1 MDNHFNYSAIHRKH
15 LHTGHAINMGEYPN
29 VVRIRKT
36 ITRNGFSIVVE
47 RRLSLSNHSYLF
59 FGRDFS

>member
-29 VVRIRKT
+29 VVNLQT
-36 ITRNGFSIVVE
+36 FTRNFSSIVVE

-59 FGRDFS
+59 FVRDFS